1 MVGWLFLLLKNLL
14 PGLAICNMRASF
26 VILFIFTI
34 LMSCSPARRL
44 PDGEYLLHRNRINTK
59 DASIK
64 RDELKSFVRQ
74 TPNRR
79 ILGFYRFH
87 LNVYQLAGNG
97 NDSRFRSWLRHTI
110 GEPPVIYQQSLTDNT
125 RQQFELYMH
134 SKGYFNA
141 EVDYDVRFRK
151 RKAIVTYTIKGHTP
165 YSIRQLTYNI
175 NDQHLAAF
183 VYEDTTSTLIQTGK
197 RYDTDNLQAERARI
211 SRDLRNNGFFHFS
224 RDFIFFS
231 VDSTIGGHQVD
242 IELQVKDPPQVR
254 PTRTDNTLS
263 ARHRRF
269 MIDNIFIYPEFSPFQ
284 TGFAYSDT
292 TIHKDTR
299 NQQQSEYVFFHDEQM
314 RIRPRAIVNN
324 IMLRQ
329 GQYFSLEDVDLT
341 YAYLSRLRNFR
352 FINLQFTENLEP
364 THGTPS
370 DTLGFIDTRIDLTRS
385 PTNAFTVEAEG
396 MNTSGNLGVAG
407 NVIYHN
413 RNIFRG
419 AENFN
424 LRLKGAL
431 EVSGESQRDEVF
443 QNLPFNTL
451 EIGAEA
457 SVELPQLLL
466 PIQLERLSRTARPKS
481 TMLTG
486 INYRHRPDY
495 TRYIY
500 NLSYGF
506 EWSPDQRKR
515 QYLYPLE
522 ISSIKVFNDSLLQA
536 KIPDNNPL
544 ILSRFKD
551 HLVAGAKYSYVFSSQ
566 ELGRDIDFMFF
577 RGNVEVAGNLLY
589 ALSDAMGLSTD
600 GDGSYRLF
608 NIPFAQFVKGDA
620 DLRYYRVFD
629 ENNTL
634 AFRIMAGVGVPY
646 GNTQVLPFIK
656 SYYGG
661 GANGIRAWRIYSLGP
676 GGYQDTQDVRFDRYG
691 DIKLEANIEYRFS
704 IYRFW
709 KAAMFV
715 DAGNVWFIN
724 ENPQFPGGEF
734 RFNRFYNDI
743 AIGSGAGLR
752 LDFDFFIVRVDAAFP
767 LRNPALPPG
776 DRWISSF
783 PKFSN
788 WNFNLGIGYPF

>member
-1 MVGWLFLLLKNLL
+1 MAIFVSVNIP
-14 PGLAICNMRASF
+14 PGLAICDMRANY
-26 VILFIFTI
+26 VILFMCTI
-34 LMSCSPARRL
+34 LIGCSPARHL
-44 PDGEYLLHRNRINTK
+44 PEGEYLLQRNRIIAE

-64 RDELKSFVRQ
+64 RDELRSFIRQ

-79 ILGFYRFH
+79 ILGFYKFH
-87 LNVYQLAGNG
+87 LQVYHWAGNG
-97 NDSRFRSWLRHTI
+97 NDSRLRNWMRHTI
-110 GEPPVIYQQSLTDNT
+110 GEPPIIYQPALANNT
-125 RQQFELYMH
+125 RQQFELYMQ

-141 EVDYDVRFRK
+141 EVDYDVRFRNK
-151 RKAIVTYTIKGHTP
+151 KAIVTYTITGHTP
-165 YSIRQLTYNI
+165 YSIRNLTYNMP
-175 NDQHLAAF
+175 DQHLAGF
-183 VYEDTTSTLIQTGK
+183 VFQDTSQTLIQTGK
-197 RYDTDNLQAERARI
+197 RYDADVLQEERARI
-211 SRDLRNNGFFHFS
+211 SRDLRNNGFFQFS

-231 VDSTIGGHQVD
+231 VDSTIGNHQVD
-242 IELQVKDPPQVR
+242 IELEIKDPFQVR
-254 PTRTDNTLS
+254 PSRTGNTLS
-263 ARHRRF
+263 PRHRRYI
-269 MIDNIFIYPEFSPFQ
+269 IDNIFIYPDYSPFQ
-284 TGFAYSDT
+284 TGFSYSDT
-292 TIHKDTR
+292 TRFTETR
-299 NQQQSEYVFFHDEQM
+299 NQQESTYLFFHDEPL

-324 IMLRQ
+324 ILLRQ

-352 FINLQFTENLEP
+352 FINLQFTENQQP
-364 THGTPS
+364 TNGTPS
-370 DTLGFIDTRIDLTRS
+370 DTLGFLNTRVDLTRA
-385 PTNAFTVEAEG
+385 PTNAFTIEAEG

-431 EVSGESQRDEVF
+431 EVSGESRRDEVF
-443 QNLPFNTL
+443 QSLPFNTL

-457 SVELPQLLL
+457 SVVLPQLLF
-466 PIQLERLSRTARPKS
+466 PVQLERLSRTARPRS
-481 TMLTG
+481 TILTG
-486 INYRHRPDY
+486 VNYRHRPDY

-515 QYLYPLE
+515 QHLTPLE

-551 HLVAGAKYSYVFSSQ
+551 HLVAGAKYSYIFSSQ
-566 ELGRDIDFMFF
+566 ELGRDIDFMYF

-589 ALSDAMGLSTD
+589 TFSDAAGLSTD
-600 GDGSYRLF
+600 SDGSYRLF

-634 AFRIMAGVGVPY
+634 AFRMMAGIGVPY
-646 GNTQVLPFIK
+646 GNTNVLPFIK

-676 GGYQDTQDVRFDRYG
+676 GGYQDSLDVRFDRYG
-691 DIKLEANIEYRFS
+691 DIKLEANIEYRFG

-709 KAAMFV
+709 KAALFV

-734 RFNRFYNDI
+734 RFDSFYHDM
-743 AIGSGAGLR
+743 AIGSGAGIR
-752 LDFDFFIVRVDAAFP
+752 LDFDFFIVRLDAAFP
-767 LRNPALPPG
+767 LRNPALPKG
-776 DRWISSF
+776 NRWIDSF
-783 PKFSN
+783 PSFNN